1 METTVSGLR
10 GPSERLLPALLGAVT
25 LCVAPSQMWAATTVT
40 EPVAP
45 LSQSAIAQAGT
56 PPQTLLAT
64 PTSLLDAQRARAAAP
79 PASAPRSSLDC
90 MARAIYYEARAE
102 PLKGQL
108 AVAEV
113 VLNRTKSGRYPRTV
127 CGVVEQRTSA
137 RSCQFS
143 FVCDRRLSAPYGAA
157 WARAKELAA
166 KVMAGNAPRVTDG
179 ATHFHATRVSPHWSR
194 VYTLT
199 AQIGNHLFYR
209 KGGAR
214 RAIAQN
220 GTGGRAG

>member
-25 LCVAPSQMWAATTVT
+25 LCVAPSLTWAATTVT

-56 PPQTLLAT
+56 PPQTSLAA
-64 PTSLLDAQRARAAAP
+64 PTSLLDAQRARAAVSP
-79 PASAPRSSLDC
+79 SASRSSLDC

-102 PLKGQL
+102 PLKGQM

-113 VLNRTKSGRYPRTV
+113 VMNRTKSGRYPRTV
-127 CGVVEQRTSA
+127 CGVVEQRTSP

-157 WARAKELAA
+157 WTRAKELAA
-166 KVMAGNAPRVTDG
+166 KVMAGKAPRVTDG
-179 ATHFHATRVSPHWSR
+179 ATHFHATRVSPNWSR

-220 GTGGRAG
+220 GDGGRAG